1 METLSVD
8 LSGKTALVTGG
19 GSGFGRAFAAVLVA
33 NGARVCITGRR
44 LNKLEETLAAIPGA
58 NDSNSLA
65 VAMDVTDST
74 SVAAGFDA
82 CESQLG
88 LADIVVSN
96 AGISRVGQSHELS
109 EEDWLA
115 VIDTNLNAAYRVSAE
130 GGRRL
135 IAARQ
140 PGRVVNVCSI
150 LATVVQ
156 KGLVAYAASK
166 AGLVQVTKTMA
177 VEWARYGIRVNAL
190 APGYIVTEMNRDYF
204 ASDAGKAFI
213 KKVPQ
218 RRLGEVHDLDG
229 PLLLL
234 VSDAGAY
241 MTGSVLVVDGGLSLT
256 GP

>member
-1 METLSVD
+1 MAALRVD

-19 GSGFGRAFAAVLVA
+19 GSGFGQGFARVLLA

-44 LNKLEETLAAIPGA
+44 LNKLEQTLVDIPGA
-58 NDSNSLA
+58 DDRNSLA
-65 VAMDVTDST
+65 VAMDVTDPA
-74 SVAAGFDA
+74 SVVAGFDA
-82 CESQLG
+82 CESHLG

-96 AGISRVGQSHELS
+96 AGISRVGYSHELS
-109 EEDWLA
+109 EEDWSA
-115 VIDTNLNAAYRVSAE
+115 VINTNLNGAYRVSAE

-135 IAARQ
+135 IAAGH
-140 PGRVVNVCSI
+140 PGCVVNVCSI
-150 LATVVQ
+150 LAQVVQ
-156 KGLVAYAASK
+156 KGQVAYAASK

-190 APGYIVTEMNRDYF
+190 APGYVMTEMNRDYF
-204 ASDAGKAFI
+204 ASDAGKAFV
-213 KKVPQ
+213 KKIPQ
-218 RRLGEVHDLDG
+218 RKLGSVEDLDG

>member
-1 METLSVD
+1 MAKIGVD
-8 LSGKTALVTGG
+8 LTGKTALVTGG
-19 GSGFGRAFAAVLVA
+19 GSGFGQAFARVLRA
-33 NGARVCITGRR
+33 NGARVCVTGRR

-58 NDSNSLA
+58 DATNSLA
-65 VAMDVTDST
+65 VVMDVTDPA

-82 CESQLG
+82 CESRLG

-96 AGISRVGQSHELS
+96 AGISRVGHAHELP

-135 IAARQ
+135 IAAGK
-140 PGRVVNVCSI
+140 PGCVVNISSI
-150 LATVVQ
+150 LALVVQ
-156 KGLVAYAASK
+156 NGLIAYAAAK

-190 APGYIVTEMNRDYF
+190 APGYVETEMNRDYF
-204 ASDAGKAFI
+204 ATEAGKAFI

-218 RRLGEVHDLDG
+218 RKLGAPEDLDG

-241 MTGSVLVVDGGLSLT
+241 MTGSVLVVDGGLSLA

>member
-1 METLSVD
+1 MTKLSVD
-8 LSGKTALVTGG
+8 LAGKTALVTGG
-19 GSGFGRAFAAVLVA
+19 GSGFGQAFARTLLAS
-33 NGARVCITGRR
+33 GARVCITGRR
-44 LNKLEETLAAIPGA
+44 LNALEDTLAAIPGA
-58 NDSNSLA
+58 DPSNSLA
-65 VAMDVTDST
+65 VAMDVTDPAA
-74 SVAAGFDA
+74 VKAGFDA
-82 CESQLG
+82 CESKLG

-96 AGISRVGQSHELS
+96 AGISRIGQAHELS

-135 IAARQ
+135 IAAGQ
-140 PGRVVNVCSI
+140 PGCVVNVSSI
-150 LATVVQ
+150 LALVVE
-156 KGLVAYAASK
+156 KGLAAYAASK

-190 APGYIVTEMNRDYF
+190 APGYVVTEMNRDYF
-204 ASDAGKAFI
+204 ATDAGKAFI
-213 KKVPQ
+213 KKIPQ
-218 RRLGEVHDLDG
+218 RKLGTPEDLDG

-241 MTGSVLVVDGGLSLT
+241 MTGSVLVVDGGLSLA

>member
-1 METLSVD
+1 MGTLSAD

-19 GSGFGRAFAAVLVA
+19 GSGFGQAFARVLLA

-44 LNKLEETLAAIPGA
+44 LNKLKETLAGIA
-58 NDSNSLA
+58 NADDSNSLA
-65 VAMDVTDST
+65 VAMDVTDPV
-74 SVAAGFDA
+74 SVSAGFDA
-82 CESQLG
+82 CESRLG
-88 LADIVVSN
+88 VADIIVSN
-96 AGISRVGQSHELS
+96 AGISRLGLSHELS

-135 IAARQ
+135 IAAEL
-140 PGRVVNVCSI
+140 PGCVVNVSSI
-150 LATVVQ
+150 LAMVVQ

-177 VEWARYGIRVNAL
+177 LEWARHGIRVNAL
-190 APGYIVTEMNRDYF
+190 APGYVVTEMNSDYF

-218 RRLGEVHDLDG
+218 RKLGEVEDLDG